1 MAETFGPKLMV
12 MALPN
17 GNRMIV
23 DKPTVRLPHYIERI
37 PDQLS
42 HKFSRAS
49 RRMRMD
55 RYQSTLSAKPWRRS
69 KYRQQQQLKQQQQ
82 RRKRRKNNKPIKPR
96 FYETH

>member
-1 MAETFGPKLMV
+1 MMAETFGPKLMV
-12 MALPN
+12 MGLPN

-23 DKPTVRLPHYIERI
+23 DKPLVRVPHYIERI

-42 HKFSRAS
+42 HKFSRVT

-69 KYRQQQQLKQQQQ
+69 KFRQQQ
-82 RRKRRKNNKPIKPR
+82 RKRRKTNKPIKPR
-96 FYETH
+96 FYETQ